1 MADITPPSTPAATI
15 AYEDLSDSCRRVT
28 LAGRLDMLGA
38 EAITLRFASL
48 TAVTSRRVIV
58 DLRAVSFL
66 ASVGIRELI
75 SNAKAVA
82 QRGGR
87 MVLLVGGNDLV
98 AKTLEAT
105 GIGAIVPIYSS
116 EAEALEAA
124 LG

>member
-1 MADITPPSTPAATI
+1 MAETAPGSIPAATI
-15 AYEDLSDSCRRVT
+15 ASEDLSETCRRVT
-28 LAGRLDMLGA
+28 LAGRLDMVGS
-38 EAITLRFASL
+38 EAITMRFASL
-48 TAVTSRRVIV
+48 TAVASRRVIV
-58 DLRAVSFL
+58 DLTGVTFL
-66 ASVGIRELI
+66 ASVGIRDLI

-105 GIGAIVPIYSS
+105 GIGAIVPIYAN
-116 EAEALEAA
+116 EAEAVEAA